1 MKRLE
6 IKNFVK
12 SMNDVYSDFFEVKH
26 CSDSDNRY
34 IIGLGIRDVVSF
46 KPLKAN
52 FKPWGP
58 KYYKMS
64 IDKRANED
72 GNYGIWLWDVGENI
86 SYPMSIMPDNIRS
99 LSEFTSFLNH
109 TLKLAND
116 GDFSGDVGNRID
128 NK

>member
-6 IKNFVK
+6 IKNFTQR
-12 SMNDVYSDFFEVKH
+12 MDEMYSDFFEVKH
-26 CSDSDNRY
+26 CSDSGDKY

-46 KPLKAN
+46 KQ
-52 FKPWGP
+52 WGP

-64 IDKRANED
+64 INKVTNED

-86 SYPMSIMPDNIRS
+86 SYPMSIDRDS
-99 LSEFTSFLNH
+99 LSNSSAFTSFLNH
-109 TLKLAND
+109 TLKVAD
-116 GDFSGDVGNRID
+116 RGEFSGDVGNRID